1 MEYLSNEK
9 KITNI
14 KTFIIKYSLVGGI
27 IMWTVNGQIKEYL
40 NSIINNLI
48 DPLFSMDLD
57 KNGKPDLDVV
67 KKWKIKIGGAVFPV
81 GKFILDTVK
90 TIVVVA
96 IMIHCINYLIKNTY
110 FLERI

>member
-1 MEYLSNEK
+1 MNYLNNEK

-14 KTFIIKYSLVGGI
+14 KTFVLKYSLVGGI

-40 NSIINNLI
+40 TSIINNLI

-57 KNGKPDLDVV
+57 QNGKPDLDII
-67 KKWKIKIGGAVFPV
+67 KKWKVKVGGATFPI
-81 GKFILDTVK
+81 GKFVLDTIK
-90 TIVVVA
+90 TAVIVS
-96 IMIHCINYLIKNTY
+96 IMIYFINYLITNTY